1 MTVTRCFAR
10 CLQIG
15 LLLTASATAQSGT
28 IFVPGSNFGPIPDG
42 LGGGP
47 LAYGAARDILFNVQN
62 HPGSVNEVRVSF
74 QATHA
79 WVGDLKVQ
87 LIAPD
92 GRSHLLFERTGAQ
105 TANGDGS
112 DSNLASGVQYLFG
125 DDYGAVTGTNWWT
138 AANAGNETVG
148 QFNLFNTVISGGAGV
163 SDPAPTTSMTE
174 TFRSADPNGTWILRF
189 EDGWVGQTGNVTG
202 AELVLTGSGIDRMV
216 TTHADAGPGSLREA
230 LTLAQPGDAIRW
242 MTPAGSYVYYT
253 VLQSRLPVIPDGVGL
268 FGPDGGN
275 WAFISGQGSSFR
287 LIEVPA
293 NHQVTIAGLSFDNGS
308 EPESQGGAILN
319 EGVLTLSDCLL
330 ISNASLGGGA
340 IMNRNGRLTV
350 LRCAFYDNRST
361 FGGSAIQS
369 RDSARTLIQDST
381 ISAQS
386 TSGAGFDA
394 ISVLAQAGSSGHFV
408 MRNSTVTDL
417 DGDGQRGLRVI
428 SQGAGSSVRV
438 ELGGNLFANQQN
450 LRVDSLDGGTPPV
463 VVSAG
468 FNLATDGADGW
479 LDASSD
485 LLNAEADL
493 EPFDRCDRCSFVHP
507 LGPASQAIDRGRAF
521 GPRFS
526 DQRGEDFPRGVD
538 LDDQRY
544 PNAPGSD
551 GSDIGAVEMQTPPMV
566 IDAVFSDRFSGPE

>member
-1 MTVTRCFAR
+1 MTITRCFAR

-15 LLLTASATAQSGT
+15 LLLTASATAQSST

-42 LGGGP
+42 LGQGP

-62 HPGSVNEVRVSF
+62 RPGSVNEVRVSF
-74 QATHA
+74 QATHN

-105 TANGDGS
+105 TASGDGS

-138 AANAGNETVG
+138 AANAGNEIIG

-163 SDPAPTTSMTE
+163 PDPAPTTSMTE

-202 AELVLTGSGIDRMV
+202 AELILTSSGVDRMV
-216 TTHADAGPGSLREA
+216 TTNADAGPGSLREA

-242 MTPAGSYVYYT
+242 PPLPPFFIYLIAPEN
-253 VLQSRLPVIPDGVGL
+253 RLPVIPDGVGVI
-268 FGPDGGN
+268 GPDGGDRV
-275 WAFISGQGSSFR
+275 FLTGRLRGFR

-293 NHQVTIAGLSFDNGS
+293 NHQVTISGLSFDNAN

-319 EGVLTLSDCLL
+319 EGVLTLTDCLL
-330 ISNASLGGGA
+330 VSNTSLGGGA

-350 LRCAFYDNRST
+350 LRCAFSDNRST

-386 TSGAGFDA
+386 TTGAGFDA

-450 LRVDSLDGGTPPV
+450 LRVDSLEGGTPPV
-463 VVSAG
+463 LISTG

-493 EPFDRCDRCSFVHP
+493 EPMAVCTRCPFVHP

-551 GSDIGAVEMQTPPMV
+551 GSDIGAVEMQSAPV
-566 IDAVFSDRFSGPE
+566 IVDAIFSDRFATSP

>member
-1 MTVTRCFAR
+1 MTRTQ
-10 CLQIG
+10 CLSRLLQSG
-15 LLLTASATAQSGT
+15 LLLAASATLHAGT
-28 IFVPGSNFGPIPDG
+28 VFIPGSNFGPIPDG
-42 LGGGP
+42 LGQGP
-47 LAYGAARDILFNVQN
+47 LAYGGARDILFNVQN
-62 HPGSVNEVRVSF
+62 RPGSVNEVRVSF

-105 TANGDGS
+105 TASGDGS

-125 DDYGAVTGTNWWT
+125 DDYGAITGTNWWT
-138 AANAGNETVG
+138 AANAGSEIIG

-163 SDPAPTTSMTE
+163 PDPAPTTSMTE

-202 AELVLTGSGIDRMV
+202 AELILTSSGIDRMV
-216 TTHADAGPGSLREA
+216 TTNADAGPGSLREA

-242 MTPAGSYVYYT
+242 PPLPPFFVY
-253 VLQSRLPVIPDGVGL
+253 LIAPISKLPVIPDGVGL
-268 FGPDGGN
+268 FGPGGGDL
-275 WAFISGQGSSFR
+275 ALLSAQLGEFR
-287 LIEVPA
+287 LLEVPE
-293 NHQVTIAGLSFDNGS
+293 NHQVTITGLSFDSGN

-319 EGVLTLSDCLL
+319 EGVLTLTDSILFAN
-330 ISNASLGGGA
+330 SSLGGGA

-350 LRCAFYDNRST
+350 LRSTFYDNRST

-381 ISAQS
+381 ISAQL
-386 TSGAGFDA
+386 TSGAGGDA
-394 ISVLAQAGSSGHFV
+394 ISVLAQAGSSGDFV

-417 DGDGQRGLRVI
+417 NGDGQRGLRVI

-463 VVSAG
+463 VVSSG
-468 FNLATDGADGW
+468 FNLATDEANGVLGA
-479 LDASSD
+479 STD
-485 LLNAEADL
+485 LLNAEPAL
-493 EPFDRCDRCSFVHP
+493 ERLRMIDGVMVHA
-507 LGPASQAIDRGRAF
+507 LGAASQAIDRGRAF

-551 GSDIGAVEMQTPPMV
+551 GSDIGAVEMQTAPMV
-566 IDAVFSDRFSGPE
+566 IDAVFSDRFSAPE